1 MILAEDQRLRIPSK
15 PESLLLVERMV
26 EDICDVLGVK
36 EEVYGNILLS
46 VTEAVNNAIQHGN
59 KYDLSKVVEISFIKS
74 NQLLTFAVKDEGNG
88 FDFNHLKDPTDP
100 ENLESPHGR
109 GVFLMKNLSDK
120 VEFEN
125 EGRVVK
131 ISFNLEV

>member
-26 EDICDVLGVK
+26 EDVCDVLGVK
-36 EEVYGNILLS
+36 EDVYGNILLS

-59 KYDLSKVVEISFIKS
+59 KYDLSKVVEITFYKVDKT
-74 NQLLTFAVKDEGNG
+74 LTFSVRDEGNG
-88 FDFNHLKDPTDP
+88 FDFDHLKDPTDP

-109 GVFLMKNLSDK
+109 GVFLMKNLSDS
-120 VEFEN
+120 VSFEN
-125 EGRVVK
+125 GGREVK
-131 ISFNLEV
+131 IGFSID

>member
-26 EDICDVLGVK
+26 EDVCDVLGVK

-59 KYDLSKVVEISFIKS
+59 KYDLSKVVEISFYKTDED
-74 NQLLTFAVKDEGNG
+74 LTFIVKDEGNG

-109 GVFLMKNLSDK
+109 GVFLMKNLADS
-120 VEFEN
+120 VTFEN
-125 EGRVVK
+125 EGREVK
-131 ISFNLEV
+131 IGFKIID

>member
-26 EDICDVLGVK
+26 EDVCDVLGVK

-59 KYDLSKVVEISFIKS
+59 KYDLSKVVEISFYKTD
-74 NQLLTFAVKDEGNG
+74 QDLTFIVKDEGNG

-109 GVFLMKNLSDK
+109 GVFLMKNLADS
-120 VEFEN
+120 VTFEN
-125 EGRVVK
+125 EGREVK
-131 ISFNLEV
+131 IGFKIID

>member
-26 EDICDVLGVK
+26 EDVCDVLGVK

-59 KYDLSKVVEISFIKS
+59 KYDLSKVVEISFYKTD
-74 NQLLTFAVKDEGNG
+74 QDLTFIIKDEGNG

-109 GVFLMKNLSDK
+109 GVFLMKNLADS
-120 VEFEN
+120 VTFEN
-125 EGRVVK
+125 EGREVK
-131 ISFNLEV
+131 IGFKIID

>member
-26 EDICDVLGVK
+26 EDVCDVLGVK

-59 KYDLSKVVEISFIKS
+59 KYDLSKVVEISFYKTDQ
-74 NQLLTFAVKDEGNG
+74 NLTFIIKDEGNG

-109 GVFLMKNLSDK
+109 GVFLMKNLADS
-120 VEFEN
+120 VTFEN
-125 EGRVVK
+125 EGREVK
-131 ISFNLEV
+131 IGFKIID

>member
-26 EDICDVLGVK
+26 EDVCDVLGVK

-59 KYDLSKVVEISFIKS
+59 KYDLSKVVEINFYKVDKK
-74 NQLLTFAVKDEGNG
+74 LTFSIKDEGNG
-88 FDFNHLKDPTDP
+88 FDFKNLKDPTDP

-109 GVFLMKNLSDK
+109 GVFLMRNLSDS

-125 EGRVVK
+125 EGREVK
-131 ISFNLEV
+131 ISFSID

>member
-26 EDICDVLGVK
+26 EDVCDVLGVK

-59 KYDLSKVVEISFIKS
+59 KYDLSKVVEISFYKTD
-74 NQLLTFAVKDEGNG
+74 QDLTFTIKDEGNG
-88 FDFNHLKDPTDP
+88 FDYSHLKDPTDP

-109 GVFLMKNLSDK
+109 GVFLMKNLADS
-120 VEFEN
+120 VTFEN
-125 EGRVVK
+125 EGREVK
-131 ISFNLEV
+131 IGFKIID

>member
-36 EEVYGNILLS
+36 EDIYGNILLS

-59 KYDLSKVVEISFIKS
+59 KYDLSKVVEITFYKS
-74 NQLLTFAVKDEGNG
+74 EKTLTFSVKDEGNG

-125 EGRVVK
+125 EGRIVK
-131 ISFNLEV
+131 ISFNIDS

>member
-59 KYDLSKVVEISFIKS
+59 KYDLSKVVEITFYKS
-74 NQLLTFAVKDEGNG
+74 NKILTFSVKDEGNG
-88 FDFNHLKDPTDP
+88 FDFDHLKDPTDS

-109 GVFLMKNLSDK
+109 GVFFMRNLSDK

-125 EGRVVK
+125 EGRIVK
-131 ISFNLEV
+131 ISFNIES

>member
-26 EDICDVLGVK
+26 EDVCDVLGVK
-36 EEVYGNILLS
+36 EDVYGNILLS

-59 KYDLSKVVEISFIKS
+59 KYDLTKVVEITFYKTDKM
-74 NQLLTFAVKDEGNG
+74 LTFSVKDEGNG
-88 FDFNHLKDPTDP
+88 FDYNHLKDPTDP

-109 GVFLMKNLSDK
+109 GVFLMKNLSDS
-120 VEFEN
+120 VVFEN
-125 EGRVVK
+125 GGREVK
-131 ISFNLEV
+131 IGFFID

>member
-26 EDICDVLGVK
+26 EDVCDVLGVK

-59 KYDLSKVVEISFIKS
+59 KYDLSKVVEITFYKS
-74 NQLLTFAVKDEGNG
+74 DKMLTFSIKDEGNG

-100 ENLESPHGR
+100 ENLENPHGR
-109 GVFLMKNLSDK
+109 GVFLMRNLSDN

-125 EGRVVK
+125 EGREVK
-131 ISFNLEV
+131 ISFSVD

>member
-26 EDICDVLGVK
+26 EDVCDVLGVK
-36 EEVYGNILLS
+36 EDVYGNILLS

-59 KYDLSKVVEISFIKS
+59 KYDLSKVVEITFYK
-74 NQLLTFAVKDEGNG
+74 LDKTLTFSIKDEGNG

-109 GVFLMKNLSDK
+109 GVFLMKNLSDS
-120 VEFEN
+120 VSFEN
-125 EGRVVK
+125 GGREVK
-131 ISFNLEV
+131 IGFSID

>member
-26 EDICDVLGVK
+26 EDVCDVLGVK
-36 EEVYGNILLS
+36 EDVYGNILLS

-59 KYDLSKVVEISFIKS
+59 KYDLTKVVEITFYKTDKI
-74 NQLLTFAVKDEGNG
+74 LTFSVKDEGNG
-88 FDFNHLKDPTDP
+88 FDYNHLKDPTDP

-109 GVFLMKNLSDK
+109 GVFLMKNLSDS
-120 VEFEN
+120 VVFEN
-125 EGRVVK
+125 GGREVK
-131 ISFNLEV
+131 IGFFID